1 MIKRDGKREMT
12 WRWEVWLTVMV
23 CWTFVPDSPI
33 HNCLGGRVHC
43 TVLLLGPGGG
53 KGRRREG
60 EGAREGEGEGEE
72 EGTGSKRGSRS
83 T

>member
-23 CWTFVPDSPI
+23 CWTLVPDSPV

-53 KGRRREG
+53 GGGGGGRGREG
-60 EGAREGEGEGEE
+60 EGRGGGERERGKEG
-72 EGTGSKRGSRS
+72 RRR
-83 T
+83 

>member
-1 MIKRDGKREMT
+1 M
-12 WRWEVWLTVMV
+12 WLTVMV
-23 CWTFVPDSPI
+23 CWTFVPDSPL

-60 EGAREGEGEGEE
+60 EGEGEE
-72 EGTGSKRGSRS
+72 RKGGGGEGGRGGRGRADRKQER
-83 T
+83 